1 MQKRVSIRTIIINIM
16 LISIFVTIACV
27 NVSPSYADGFVPKST
42 PDSFPLLDARL
53 IGMPIKKTELAT
65 ALISYSKAE
74 AELSALTKNQNSLL
88 DQSVVLQP
96 ELIVATDNL
105 AARKLQLSNIQ
116 NSLNSIVISQY
127 QKSSG
132 AYKESNEN
140 IVDVQRRASQAD
152 QVLFYLKKKMDK
164 TKKRVDD
171 ANSYK
176 VKIDNKVTEINNIL
190 KTISADMLAKQ
201 KEVNST
207 KSIVGSVLPVAS
219 LDGFDIP
226 VLTMDSYLRAEKT
239 IAQNNPTCAI
249 PWWLIAGIG
258 RAESNHGR
266 FGGAVI
272 SANGTVTP
280 SIIGVPL
287 NGQGFAAIRDTDKGL
302 YDGDTEWD
310 RAVGVM
316 QFIPGTWNRWKGDGN
331 GDGLFDPQNLY
342 DGALATAQYLCS
354 SAPNLTND
362 EYRRQAV
369 YAYNHSN
376 SYVDFVLAKGHE
388 YELLGA
394 PRLNPMPIVAAPVIE
409 NVAP

>member
-1 MQKRVSIRTIIINIM
+1 M
-16 LISIFVTIACV
+16 
-27 NVSPSYADGFVPKST
+27 
-42 PDSFPLLDARL
+42 
-53 IGMPIKKTELAT
+53 
-65 ALISYSKAE
+65 
-74 AELSALTKNQNSLL
+74 
-88 DQSVVLQP
+88 
-96 ELIVATDNL
+96 
-105 AARKLQLSNIQ
+105 
-116 NSLNSIVISQY
+116 
-127 QKSSG
+127 
-132 AYKESNEN
+132 
-140 IVDVQRRASQAD
+140 
-152 QVLFYLKKKMDK
+152 
-164 TKKRVDD
+164 
-171 ANSYK
+171 
-176 VKIDNKVTEINNIL
+176 
-190 KTISADMLAKQ
+190 
-201 KEVNST
+201 
-207 KSIVGSVLPVAS
+207 
-219 LDGFDIP
+219 
-226 VLTMDSYLRAEKT
+226 
-239 IAQNNPTCAI
+239 
-249 PWWLIAGIG
+249 
-258 RAESNHGR
+258 
-266 FGGAVI
+266 
-272 SANGTVTP
+272 
-280 SIIGVPL
+280 PL